1 MSGCLEWQIYIHGAG
16 YPKGMFPTVKK
27 TAIEVPSSSHPWV
40 KKGGDGWFLHRQSQ
54 DGEGLS
60 GSTPSR
66 HIQLGAERPALRC
79 QGMVV
84 VVTEMGSPCMGRLL
98 SFMGTQGS
106 PNSLAKSKNLT
117 WFSHLS
123 LETGKQRQTSEEP
136 PSLHSGCSG
145 LNPCAFYCS
154 FFRRGDLVLGS
165 SFWKQC
171 IHLPLSPG
179 FLREIV
185 FLSEAIGCQIKVSV
199 PGV

>member
-27 TAIEVPSSSHPWV
+27 TAIEIPSSSHPRV
-40 KKGGDGWFLHRQSQ
+40 KKGRDGWFLHRQSQ
-54 DGEGLS
+54 DGESLS
-60 GSTPSR
+60 GSTPSS

-79 QGMVV
+79 QGMGVV
-84 VVTEMGSPCMGRLL
+84 GTETGSSCMGRLL

-106 PNSLAKSKNLT
+106 PNSLAESKNLT

-123 LETGKQRQTSEEP
+123 LETGKQKQTSEEP
-136 PSLHSGCSG
+136 PSLHAGCSG

-165 SFWKQC
+165 SF
-171 IHLPLSPG
+171 
-179 FLREIV
+179 
-185 FLSEAIGCQIKVSV
+185 
-199 PGV
+199 